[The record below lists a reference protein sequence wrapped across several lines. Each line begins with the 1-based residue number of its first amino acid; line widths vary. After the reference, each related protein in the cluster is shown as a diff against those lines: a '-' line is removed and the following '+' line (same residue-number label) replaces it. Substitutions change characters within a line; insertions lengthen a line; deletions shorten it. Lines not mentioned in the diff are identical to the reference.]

1 MTATGGS
8 ALRRLAMLGGVGLAL
23 TVILAAL
30 DPLLEG
36 EPFTARGFLADAFDR
51 GLLVAAMMASALA
64 VGRITRVEAE
74 QATIRSDLHRARAE
88 GEAWRSRARQLL
100 DGLSGAIEAQFAAW
114 GLTRAEADIAGLLL
128 KGASLRD
135 IAAVRRT
142 SEATIRQQAQAVYR
156 KSGLANRAELAAFF
170 LEGLFE
176 VVETQGGDP
185 AGSLPV
191 DLARSGRAERRSPN

>member
-1 MTATGGS
+1 MTGNTGT
-8 ALRRLAMLGGVGLAL
+8 ALRRLAALGGVGLGLAL
-23 TVILAAL
+23 GLAAI
-30 DPLLEG
+30 DPLMEG
-36 EPFTARGFLADAFDR
+36 EPVTLRGFLVDVFDR

-64 VGRITRVEAE
+64 VLRITRVEAE

-135 IAAVRRT
+135 IAALRRT

-170 LEGLFE
+170 LEDLFE
-176 VVETQGGDP
+176 VVEAQGADAAASPP
-185 AGSLPV
+185 AA
-191 DLARSGRAERRSPN
+191 LARRP